1 MISKYLIMVFCFSAF
16 IHGQVHAQLQGKKL
30 SEKELKKLMQ
40 GSWFGAENDDAA
52 VFYIGGDSIT
62 YIDDFAKFKYTVVKD
77 TFDLKTT
84 EMHYKELI
92 LRISPDSLI
101 LKEVPSGAINKYWR
115 N

>member
-1 MISKYLIMVFCFSAF
+1 MRVRYLLAVFCFITIACIPASA
-16 IHGQVHAQLQGKKL
+16 QVQGKKL

-62 YIDDFAKFKYTVVKD
+62 YIDDFAKFKYTLVKD

-101 LKEVPSGAINKYWR
+101 LKEVPSGEINKYWR

>member
-1 MISKYLIMVFCFSAF
+1 MRARYLLAAF
-16 IHGQVHAQLQGKKL
+16 FFTTITCMPAIAQEQGKKL

-40 GSWFGAENDDAA
+40 GSWFGAEDDDAA

-62 YIDDFAKFKYTVVKD
+62 YIDDFAKFKYIVNKD

-101 LKEVPSGAINKYWR
+101 LKELPSGEIN
-115 N
+115 